1 MKLGSNSLE
10 RFGCV
15 TIRSRA
21 ATRHPRGAAPT
32 KLTRGRGYRDGGVK
46 ITVGDD
52 QWWSGLRCCGR
63 GEHALLL
70 LMGLVL
76 VEYLK
81 QLFFLLVNRLFMHAL
96 NSRLH
101 KDFGYSWQYRANLRF
116 NCCAW

>member
-46 ITVGDD
+46 ITVSDD

-81 QLFFLLVNRLFMHAL
+81 QFFFASKPFFLCTL
-96 NSRLH
+96 
-101 KDFGYSWQYRANLRF
+101 
-116 NCCAW
+116 